1 MWLPLLADGAWV
13 RDVVTQHA
21 ERLGLT
27 GEVQDVRL
35 VDVRLSN
42 PHRPESK
49 LCRGWATYVVELRAA
64 TSVLLYL
71 KGFADEAAWLRERAS
86 GPPGRCTDLP
96 GLELVVYRFPH
107 DPRLPSLPALVDPSL
122 EPELLPSAVAD
133 LLGGRPVDVRS
144 AVVRYQPET
153 SATLRLEVGVDGPTV
168 FAKHLADGAIADI
181 AARQEA
187 LWALRGHEPS
197 LRVAE
202 PLAADSARRVLWTRG
217 VPGHPLT
224 TAVTSDAL
232 PTAAGPVGALL
243 AALHRSDV
251 EPEDS
256 VRVDGLVHEMGK
268 KAAKLAVAHPDVAPM
283 VTALAATAAARHEN
297 GVRERSRPLHGD
309 FHLDQ
314 LVSSPDGPVLVD
326 LDSMVRGSPE
336 LDLAEFLVDLALRR
350 LPSTVAAAV
359 ARELGSSY
367 VAAGGSPVDAAL
379 LELCA
384 DAEFVNRCYRH
395 LRRHTR
401 GWQEELEA
409 ELSRHD
415 EMQRLLRSA
424 PELNAG

>member
-1 MWLPLLADGAWV
+1 MWLPHLADGAWV
-13 RDVVTQHA
+13 RDVVTQYA

-49 LCRGWATYVVELRAA
+49 LCRGWATYVVELRGA
-64 TSVLLYL
+64 TPVRLYL

-96 GLELVVYRFPH
+96 GLELLVYRFPQ
-107 DPRLPSLPALVDPSL
+107 DPRLPSLPALVEPSL
-122 EPELLPSAVAD
+122 EPELLPSTVVD

-144 AVVRYQPET
+144 TVGRYQPAT
-153 SATLRLEVGVDGPTV
+153 SATLRLEGGRGGPAV
-168 FAKHLADGAIADI
+168 FAKHLADDGIADI
-181 AARQEA
+181 AALQEA
-187 LWALRGHEPS
+187 LWAVGWQEPS

-202 PLAADSARRVLWTRG
+202 PLAADPVRRVLWTRG

-224 TAVTSDAL
+224 TAVTTEAL
-232 PTAAGPVGALL
+232 PAAAAPGGALL
-243 AALHRSDV
+243 AALHRSGV
-251 EPEDS
+251 EPEET

-268 KAAKLAVAHPDVAPM
+268 KAAKLAVAHPGIAPV
-283 VTALAATAAARHEN
+283 VTGLAATAVGRLAK
-297 GVRERSRPLHGD
+297 GVRERSCPLHGD

-326 LDSMVRGSPE
+326 LDSMVRGAPE
-336 LDLAEFLVDLALRR
+336 LDLAEFLVELALRR
-350 LPSTVAAAV
+350 LPITVADAV
-359 ARELGSSY
+359 ARALVSSY
-367 VAAGGSPVDAAL
+367 VAAGGFRGDAPA

-424 PELNAG
+424 LE